1 VEDFKR
7 RVDQLAEL
15 MEEFQLQEATLEGE
29 DWKVAFRTRSQT
41 PAAPDGRPSDGS
53 AIPTHAAVVH
63 SGSAV
68 APAEPEGTAMF
79 SPMNG
84 IYYAQPSPHA
94 PPFVKEGEQVQEGQ
108 VVALIEAMKVF
119 NEIVAPFSG
128 KIGRIVAKGG
138 ELVQPGD
145 TLLYIV
151 AE

>member
-1 VEDFKR
+1 MADF
-7 RVDQLAEL
+7 E
-15 MEEFQLQEATLEGE
+15 LQEATLEG
-29 DWKVAFRTRSQT
+29 DGWKVAFRARSLT
-41 PAAPDGRPSDGS
+41 PVS
-53 AIPTHAAVVH
+53 AIQGASGDAGNASNPHAVLTHAA
-63 SGSAV
+63 
-68 APAEPEGTAMF
+68 APAPEAEPVGTALF

-84 IYYAQPSPHA
+84 IYYSQPSPHA
-94 PPFVKEGEQVQEGQ
+94 PPFVKEGEEVQEGQ

-128 KIGRIVAKGG
+128 RVGKIIAKSG